1 MYQFENELEIFKF
14 SNFQINNM
22 TTQELHDQVLN
33 KLKAEFTDAV
43 ISSEV
48 QYDFPVITVSKSKLY
63 DILKFLKT
71 NTDLGFE
78 YLTTACGIHYPDVK
92 GKELGMVYQLH
103 NMPKNLRIRIKCF
116 TALSDAIYPTITTIW
131 PSANWMEREA
141 FDFFGL
147 RFQGHP
153 NLIRI
158 LNTEDFEGFPMRKE
172 FPLEDQTREDKK
184 DYMFGR

>member
-1 MYQFENELEIFKF
+1 
-14 SNFQINNM
+14 M
-22 TTQELHDQVLN
+22 TTQELHDTVLS
-33 KLKAEFTDAV
+33 KLQTEFTDAV
-43 ISSEV
+43 IASEV

-63 DILKFLKT
+63 DILKYLKT
-71 NTDLGFE
+71 NSDLGFE
-78 YLTTACGIHYPDVK
+78 FLTTACGIHYPDAK

-103 NMPKNLRIRIKCF
+103 NLPNNLRIRIKCF
-116 TALSDAIYPTITTIW
+116 TALNDAVFPTTTTLW

-141 FDFFGL
+141 FDFYGL
-147 RFQGHP
+147 RFEGHP

-158 LNTEDFEGFPMRKE
+158 LNMEDFEGFPMRKE